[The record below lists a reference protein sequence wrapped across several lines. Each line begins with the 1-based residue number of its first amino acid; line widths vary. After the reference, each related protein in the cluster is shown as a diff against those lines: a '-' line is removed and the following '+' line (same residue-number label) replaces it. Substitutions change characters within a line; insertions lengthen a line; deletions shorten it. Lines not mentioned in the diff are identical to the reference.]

1 MSLAARLR
9 PITPSLT
16 LSVSSQAKAMRAAG
30 QPVWD
35 LSAGEPDFDTPEAI
49 KAAAKLALD
58 RGMTKYGPAA
68 GLPELRAALAAK
80 LKQDNGLPY
89 TPEQVMVTNGGKHAL
104 FNLMMVLLEA
114 GDEAIIPSPYWVSY
128 PEMVKL
134 VGATPVAV
142 PTDVHRDY
150 KITPEQLAAA
160 ITPQTK
166 LFVLNSPGNPTGTVY
181 TPAEIQALAAVL
193 AQHPQVWVV
202 SDEIYEKIR
211 YDGAPHFSIAACPEL
226 YDRTLIANGFAKA
239 YSMTGWRVG
248 YLAGPKEVIAA
259 ATVVQGH
266 STSNVCTFAQYGAI
280 AAVTGPQDCVAT
292 MVTAFAERREII
304 YERVRSIPDLICP
317 KPTGAFYLFPDISA
331 LGLDSQTFC
340 AKLLQEEG
348 VALVPGIAF
357 GADTNVRLSYATD
370 RQTLEEACD
379 RLHQFVLRQSRS

>member
-1 MSLAARLR
+1 
-9 PITPSLT
+9 
-16 LSVSSQAKAMRAAG
+16 MRAAG

-80 LKQDNGLPY
+80 LQQDNGLPY
-89 TPEQVMVTNGGKHAL
+89 TPDQVMVTNGGKHAL

-134 VGATPVAV
+134 AGATPVLV
-142 PTDVHRDY
+142 PTTVDQDY
-150 KITPEQLAAA
+150 KITPAQLAAA

-166 LFVLNSPGNPTGTVY
+166 LFVLNSPGNPTGSVY
-181 TPAEIQALAAVL
+181 TPEEVQALAAVL
-193 AQHPQVWVV
+193 AEYPQIWVI

-211 YDGAPHFSIAACPEL
+211 YDGVSHFSIAACPEL
-226 YDRTLIANGFAKA
+226 CDRTLVANGFAKA

-266 STSNVCTFAQYGAI
+266 STSNVCTFAQYGAL
-280 AAVTGPQDCVAT
+280 AAVTGSQDCVAT
-292 MVTAFAERREII
+292 MAAAFAERREAI
-304 YERVRSIPDLICP
+304 YERVRAIPGLICP

-331 LGLDSQTFC
+331 FGLDSQTFC
-340 AKLLQEEG
+340 TKLLQEEG

-357 GADTNVRLSYATD
+357 GVDTNIRLSYATD

-379 RLHQFVLRQSRS
+379 RLHRFVLRQSCP

>member
-35 LSAGEPDFDTPEAI
+35 LSAGEPDFDTPEPI

-80 LKQDNGLPY
+80 LQQDNGLRY
-89 TPEQVMVTNGGKHAL
+89 APEQVMVTNGGKHAL
-104 FNLMMVLLEA
+104 FNLMMVLLEG

-134 VGATPVAV
+134 AGATPVLV
-142 PTDVHRDY
+142 PADVHNDY
-150 KITPEQLAAA
+150 KITPAQLAAA

-166 LFVLNSPGNPTGTVY
+166 LFVLNSPGNPTGSVY
-181 TPAEIQALAAVL
+181 TPAEVKALAAVL
-193 AQHPQVWVV
+193 AAHPQVWVV

-211 YDGAPHFSIAACPEL
+211 YDGATHFSIAACPEL
-226 YDRTLIANGFAKA
+226 FDRTLIANGFAKA

-248 YLAGPKEVIAA
+248 YLAGPTAVIAA
-259 ATVVQGH
+259 ATMVQGH

-280 AAVTGPQDCVAT
+280 AAVTGSQEGVAAMT
-292 MVTAFAERREII
+292 AAFAERREII
-304 YERVRSIPDLICP
+304 YERVRTIPGLVCP
-317 KPTGAFYLFPDISA
+317 KPAGAFYLFPDIGA
-331 LGLDSQTFC
+331 LGLDSRTFC
-340 AKLLQEEG
+340 EKLLQEEG
-348 VALVPGIAF
+348 VAIVPGIAF

-370 RQTLEEACD
+370 RQTIEEACD
-379 RLHQFVLRQSRS
+379 RLGRFVSRQR

>member
-1 MSLAARLR
+1 
-9 PITPSLT
+9 
-16 LSVSSQAKAMRAAG
+16 MRAAG

-35 LSAGEPDFDTPEAI
+35 LSAGEPDFDTPDAI

-68 GLPELRAALAAK
+68 GLPELRAALAVK
-80 LKQDNGLPY
+80 LQQDNGLSY
-89 TPEQVMVTNGGKHAL
+89 TPDQVMVTNGGKHAL

-134 VGATPVAV
+134 AGATPVLV
-142 PTDVHRDY
+142 PTTVDQDY
-150 KITPEQLAAA
+150 KITPAQLAAA

-166 LFVLNSPGNPTGTVY
+166 LFVLNSPGNPTGSVY
-181 TPAEIQALAAVL
+181 TPEEVQALAAVL
-193 AQHPQVWVV
+193 AEYPQIWVI

-211 YDGAPHFSIAACPEL
+211 YDGVSHFSIAACPEL
-226 YDRTLIANGFAKA
+226 CDRTLVAHGFAKA

-266 STSNVCTFAQYGAI
+266 STSNVCTFAQYGAL
-280 AAVTGPQDCVAT
+280 AAVTGSQDCVAT
-292 MVTAFAERREII
+292 MAAAFAERREAI
-304 YERVRSIPDLICP
+304 YERVRAIPGLICP

-331 LGLDSQTFC
+331 FGLDSQTFC
-340 AKLLQEEG
+340 TKLLQEEG

-357 GADTNVRLSYATD
+357 GVDTNIRLSYATD

-379 RLHQFVLRQSRS
+379 RLHRFVLRQSCP